1 MLGFGLVLKI
11 SKPHNKFFL
20 KTGDSAYLDDRVVYG
35 LWAENNNLT
44 EIKQRY
50 RKSLYDPGIFHEKM
64 LNFNFSL
71 EKSL

>member
-1 MLGFGLVLKI
+1 MLLMLGFGLVLKI

-44 EIKQRY
+44 EIKQR
-50 RKSLYDPGIFHEKM
+50 
-64 LNFNFSL
+64 
-71 EKSL
+71 